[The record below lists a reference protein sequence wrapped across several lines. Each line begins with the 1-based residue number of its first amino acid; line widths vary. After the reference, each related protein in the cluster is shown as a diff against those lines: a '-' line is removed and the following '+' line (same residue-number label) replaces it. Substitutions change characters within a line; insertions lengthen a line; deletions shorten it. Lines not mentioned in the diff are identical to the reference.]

1 MQNGYGVSASP
12 LTIISQERAAWK
24 DVILLSRSFKD
35 RKVHAF
41 AKARV
46 KELGALMMSIARDE
60 MTSEDESEQTDGEEF
75 DDDEAV

>member
-12 LTIISQERAAWK
+12 LTIIRQERAAWK

-41 AKARV
+41 AKERV

-60 MTSEDESEQTDGEEF
+60 MTSGDESEQTDGEEF
-75 DDDEAV
+75 EDDEAV